1 MIKVFPASR
10 IGATTRKG
18 FEKNLNRMRAFARF
32 IVLHEGYEPEPT
44 ALMYC
49 QFLDDFNPKER
60 ELGMER
66 GRMRLLKCDELWI
79 LRNEDGSLSAG
90 MQKELKEVQLFNDIG
105 DQIDQSKVKTI
116 KYFTPEEI
124 ESWLKENDAY
134 GYKLWLKSK

>member
-10 IGATTRKG
+10 IGAKTKKG

-32 IVLHEGYEPEPT
+32 IILHEGYEPEPT

-66 GRMRLLKCDELWI
+66 GRMRLLKCGELWI
-79 LRNEDGSLSAG
+79 LKNEDGTLSPG
-90 MQKELKEVQLFNDIG
+90 MQKELEAVEKHNQDLVAIG
-105 DQIDQSKVKTI
+105 DACQIKLKSFLPKK
-116 KYFTPEEI
+116 I
-124 ESWLKENDAY
+124 ERWLKANDVY

>member
-10 IGATTRKG
+10 IGAKTKKG

-32 IVLHEGYEPEPT
+32 IILQKGYEPEPT

-49 QFLDDFNPKER
+49 HFLDDFNPAER

-66 GRMRLLKCDELWI
+66 GRIRLLKCDELWI
-79 LRNEDGSLSAG
+79 LCNEDGSLSAG
-90 MQKELKEVQLFNDIG
+90 VQQEHDEVLKFNNAI
-105 DQIDQSKVKTI
+105 IYPKRNIVI
-116 KYFTPEEI
+116 KYFPPEKVEK
-124 ESWLKENDAY
+124 WLKENDPF